1 MHAFFPKYVT
11 SVNRV
16 QIFQSRLSSLVK
28 SLYFHPVLPENVE
41 RSIQINQSPTSI
53 ANKSPFYYGWVITIV
68 ATLGLIMTSP
78 GQTYSVSIFIEH
90 FISDLDL
97 SRSLVST
104 LYTVATL
111 IGSFA
116 LPMVGRQIDSLG
128 SRAVMVMI
136 SILFGIACVY
146 MGFIINAVMLF
157 MGFIA
162 IRILGQGSLVLV
174 SNNVI
179 NQWWVK
185 RRGLMVGISGLLM
198 ALLGLGG
205 FPNLINWLIPQFGWR
220 WTYGIL
226 GLMLLFIMVPLAW
239 LFIRNKPED
248 FDLKPD
254 GNSRPSETISDSTPG
269 KVRIDDMPEVH
280 WTLQEAYKTAAFWI
294 LVASISMIAM
304 MHTGLFFHMVS
315 IFQDNGLEP
324 TVAASVYVPIA
335 LTTAVVNLSSGF
347 LVDRFPVRILL
358 AIMLLFQA
366 VSLFMAQYLSTVVL
380 AFSYGILLGA
390 TGGLMRTIN
399 SVAFAKYYGRLHLG
413 AITGVTSTILIAGS
427 ALGPMPLGIARDLLG
442 SYNLTLIIFSIM
454 PLILAVVSLFMS
466 KPEKE

>member
-1 MHAFFPKYVT
+1 
-11 SVNRV
+11 
-16 QIFQSRLSSLVK
+16 
-28 SLYFHPVLPENVE
+28 
-41 RSIQINQSPTSI
+41 
-53 ANKSPFYYGWVITIV
+53 
-68 ATLGLIMTSP
+68 MTSP

-90 FISDLDL
+90 FISDLEI

-116 LPMVGRQIDSLG
+116 LPLVGRQIDTLG
-128 SRAVMVMI
+128 SRAVMVII
-136 SILFGIACVY
+136 SLLFGVACIY
-146 MGFIINAVMLF
+146 MGFITNAVMLVI
-157 MGFIA
+157 GFIA
-162 IRILGQGSLVLV
+162 IRMLGQGSLVLV

-226 GLMLLFIMVPLAW
+226 GLILLVFMAPLAW

-248 FDLKPD
+248 FGVKPD
-254 GNSRPSETISDSTPG
+254 GAAETDNSKLEPG
-269 KVRIDDMPEVH
+269 GIKIEDTPEVN

-315 IFQDNGLEP
+315 IFQDNGLDP
-324 TVAASVYVPIA
+324 AVAASVYVPIA

-366 VSLFMAQYLSTVVL
+366 VSLFMAQYLSTIVL

-427 ALGPMPLGIARDLLG
+427 ALGPMPLGIARDMLG
-442 SYNLTLIIFSIM
+442 SYNLTLTIFSTL
-454 PLILAVVSLFMS
+454 PLVLAVVSLFMS
-466 KPEKE
+466 KPEKETAG

>member
-1 MHAFFPKYVT
+1 M
-11 SVNRV
+11 
-16 QIFQSRLSSLVK
+16 
-28 SLYFHPVLPENVE
+28 
-41 RSIQINQSPTSI
+41 
-53 ANKSPFYYGWVITIV
+53 V

-78 GQTYSVSIFIEH
+78 GQTYSISIFIEY
-90 FISDLDL
+90 FISDLEI

-116 LPMVGRQIDSLG
+116 LPMVGRQIDTLG
-128 SRAVMVMI
+128 SRAVMVII
-136 SILFGIACVY
+136 SILFGIACIY
-146 MGFIINAVMLF
+146 MGFITNAMMLVI
-157 MGFIA
+157 GFVA
-162 IRILGQGSLVLV
+162 IRMLGQGSLVLV

-220 WTYGIL
+220 WTFGIL
-226 GLMLLFIMVPLAW
+226 GLMLLVIMAPLAW

-248 FDLKPD
+248 FNLKPD
-254 GNSRPSETISDSTPG
+254 GGSTVPTVVSHPG
-269 KVRIDDMPEVH
+269 SGKTAIEDTPEVD

-315 IFQDNGLEP
+315 IFQDNGLDP
-324 TVAASVYVPIA
+324 AVAASVYVPIA

-366 VSLFMAQYLSTVVL
+366 ASLFMAQYLSTVVL

-427 ALGPMPLGIARDLLG
+427 ALGPMPLGIARDMLG
-442 SYNLTLIIFSIM
+442 SYNLTLTIFSIL
-454 PLILAVVSLFMS
+454 PLILAVISLFMS
-466 KPEKE
+466 KPEKETPE